1 MATDVNVQRV
11 FNNNIADEQS
21 PDPENTPSDTNAE
34 PMRPKTPDN
43 DASSVYDTT
52 VGDFKGP
59 TSSPL
64 KPTIEVKTEFS
75 GASKFSPQGTDKDD
89 LDLLNAI
96 PSMYRMLDLISE
108 QSSGGL
114 GAYVSL
120 TRVNFKAL
128 DQLTVKPVGIYG
140 SRESIVELL
149 LNLDIVDN
157 ATSLTLIS
165 AKDDGPGPKLCSGLY
180 FVRVTKKSGDDGPE
194 QLYVVYWPE
203 DMTWYDDA
211 IDAVKRN
218 RVTFMRYLTKITD
231 QIHCFILPSEACD
244 FVWKDNEETPK
255 VFSLDDSH
263 RLYTFEVFKTLEQTE
278 NVTMHDIQYTYT
290 MPSRSKQALRDAAAR
305 ARNSRHPRSV
315 IPSPNQSLPMTPRA
329 LSPITIDS
337 DTDVDMPSLVIEAE
351 LDAQVTDPEGIPAD
365 SDADVDVCGWDG
377 LTGHSPRT
385 RRQKDREARDG
396 EAERERTKTSS
407 TGQFMKA
414 YFMPKE
420 PDPVVSVS
428 GTPVIAATSDPHH
441 SASVE
446 DSQDEIFTGYLSD
459 ISINP
464 SDGDLTDDEDS
475 SSSDSEWKEAESS
488 ATSKGKNRIPQVP
501 ALKRQRLAVPY
512 REARRLAKQTK
523 KDNREKVLKSALKDM
538 EKIFESRKT
547 EFEAG
552 CNGLQFYR
560 AQSIW
565 AHLDMMIKGRE
576 NVDASSRAAEALG
589 FSSKWGGR
597 LVQSW
602 TAAWI
607 NKHDL
612 PKSQRAKLQEFTE
625 KKMVPAAAKAYLQT
639 IVDEEMPQ
647 GLKKYLELELFPHIH
662 LKVAK
667 GISIRTACCWLQ
679 AEGFRYT
686 EHKKALYYDGHNR
699 PDVIKYRQEVFIP
712 AMDEYRKRM
721 VEYTAGDVMKEV
733 EKDYGGQRKLVLVA
747 HDEMTAQAND
757 GKPKSWVL
765 EGEHA
770 LKKKGVGHGIHQSD
784 VICST
789 FGHLPEASQTLEY
802 GKNYEG
808 YWDGDLFVKQL
819 EQKIIPAFEKYH
831 DPKEYQAL
839 IMSFIMARYLPA
851 RTQEQ
856 PFDGQVYTVISLK
869 ALLSASGPIELN
881 QSLNEEAISAL
892 LWHGLESRHPRL
904 CTEWM
909 LRKEALEN
917 SHVKSL
923 EEKEAN
929 IRVKLEIEF
938 PDLEDPGLSVLD
950 IGFDKGSDE
959 RLDQRNRL

>member
-1 MATDVNVQRV
+1 
-11 FNNNIADEQS
+11 
-21 PDPENTPSDTNAE
+21 
-34 PMRPKTPDN
+34 
-43 DASSVYDTT
+43 
-52 VGDFKGP
+52 
-59 TSSPL
+59 
-64 KPTIEVKTEFS
+64 
-75 GASKFSPQGTDKDD
+75 
-89 LDLLNAI
+89 
-96 PSMYRMLDLISE
+96 
-108 QSSGGL
+108 
-114 GAYVSL
+114 
-120 TRVNFKAL
+120 
-128 DQLTVKPVGIYG
+128 
-140 SRESIVELL
+140 
-149 LNLDIVDN
+149 
-157 ATSLTLIS
+157 
-165 AKDDGPGPKLCSGLY
+165 
-180 FVRVTKKSGDDGPE
+180 
-194 QLYVVYWPE
+194 
-203 DMTWYDDA
+203 
-211 IDAVKRN
+211 
-218 RVTFMRYLTKITD
+218 
-231 QIHCFILPSEACD
+231 
-244 FVWKDNEETPK
+244 
-255 VFSLDDSH
+255 
-263 RLYTFEVFKTLEQTE
+263 
-278 NVTMHDIQYTYT
+278 
-290 MPSRSKQALRDAAAR
+290 
-305 ARNSRHPRSV
+305 
-315 IPSPNQSLPMTPRA
+315 MTPRA

-377 LTGHSPRT
+377 LTGHCIPGDGNEVPETDVTWEETDDDDEIEELEGQALRESLEKSIQFIIEKIHVNENSPVMGSDDEDDAWAPSAFACMMAPKASGEWKKAESNRNLGYTGLAPRT
-385 RRQKDREARDG
+385 RRRKDREARDG

-420 PDPVVSVS
+420 PDPVVPVS

-464 SDGDLTDDEDS
+464 SDGNLTDDEDDS
-475 SSSDSEWKEAESS
+475 SSSD
-488 ATSKGKNRIPQVP
+488 I
-501 ALKRQRLAVPY
+501 PY

-552 CNGLQFYR
+552 RNGLQFYR
-560 AQSIW
+560 AQSIR

-576 NVDASSRAAEALG
+576 TVDASSHAAEALG
-589 FSSKWGGR
+589 FSSKWG
-597 LVQSW
+597 SPS
-602 TAAWI
+602 WI
-607 NKHDL
+607 NKREL
-612 PKSQRAKLQEFTE
+612 PKSQCGQHRKAYSLLEEDPAIRTEMRAYLRSNKWAMDPAKLQEFTE

-667 GISIRTACCWLQ
+667 GISVRTARHWLQ

-686 EHKKALYYDGHNR
+686 EHKKALYYDGHNH

-712 AMDEYRKRM
+712 AMDEYPKRM

-770 LKKKGVGHGIHQSD
+770 LKKKGVGRGIHQSD

-808 YWDGDLFVKQL
+808 YWDGDLFVKQ
-819 EQKIIPAFEKYH
+819 
-831 DPKEYQAL
+831 
-839 IMSFIMARYLPA
+839 
-851 RTQEQ
+851 
-856 PFDGQVYTVISLK
+856 V
-869 ALLSASGPIELN
+869 LL
-881 QSLNEEAISAL
+881 
-892 LWHGLESRHPRL
+892 
-904 CTEWM
+904 
-909 LRKEALEN
+909 
-917 SHVKSL
+917 
-923 EEKEAN
+923 
-929 IRVKLEIEF
+929 
-938 PDLEDPGLSVLD
+938 
-950 IGFDKGSDE
+950 
-959 RLDQRNRL
+959 